1 MLWILMNN
9 QVENQYH
16 NVFETSLG
24 DGVSCRCRICIQTPK
39 RRRLAFSHLAVHRE
53 SSQVASE
60 EITCLMHR
68 LQC

>member
-1 MLWILMNN
+1 MNN

-24 DGVSCRCRICIQTPK
+24 DGVSCRCSICIQTPER

-53 SSQVASE
+53 SSQVAGV
-60 EITCLMHR
+60 EIACLMHIM
-68 LQC
+68 QC